1 MCIRRALSN
10 LDGLGRLENY
20 SLRALA
26 LSGMALLYFRMP
38 AIHAVS
44 ARKA

>member
-1 MCIRRALSN
+1 MCISRALSN

-20 SLRALA
+20 ALCGLA
-26 LSGMALLYFRMP
+26 LSGRALLYLRMP